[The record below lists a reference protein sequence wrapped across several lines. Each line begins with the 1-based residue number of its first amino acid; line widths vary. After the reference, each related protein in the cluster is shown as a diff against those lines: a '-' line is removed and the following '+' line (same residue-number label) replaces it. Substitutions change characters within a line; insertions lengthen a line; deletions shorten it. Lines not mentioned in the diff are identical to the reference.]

1 MNKKPRHSQLA
12 RLSQAALILDA
23 IGRVRSF
30 SNAAEELGIQQSAIS
45 HRIRGLE
52 EALGLKLF
60 ERTTRVVELTR
71 SGVLLC
77 EASSRALLHLRQA
90 LDAAGTIADGSGLR
104 ISAPSSLAMKWLL
117 PLLPAA
123 HEDGLDL
130 SLDVREDFTDLAVG
144 HADAAIRFGKGP
156 YPGLRS
162 IKLSSCDLQPV
173 ASPSYLAR
181 FGGRQPDLTSDAVI
195 LLADR
200 AGEKDGT
207 GFSWA
212 NYVVPDARKSRAMMP
227 AHYFD
232 RADLMIQ
239 AAVAGLGVALGR
251 TLLIEGDLKHGH
263 LRTLGPALPMTSAY
277 WLVCRPELAG
287 SDRIKALESWLKKRI
302 AATARAPLIRGRQSP

>member
-1 MNKKPRHSQLA
+1 MNKIARHGKLS
-12 RLSQAALILDA
+12 RLSQAALILDF
-23 IGRVRSF
+23 IGRTQSF
-30 SNAAEELGIQQSAIS
+30 STAAEQLGIHQSAIS

-71 SGVLLC
+71 AGVLLC

-90 LDAAGTIADGSGLR
+90 LDAAGTIGSGAALR

-123 HEDGLDL
+123 YEDGLDL
-130 SLDVREDFTDLAVG
+130 SLDVREDFTDLARG
-144 HADAAIRFGKGP
+144 HADAAIRFGAGP
-156 YPGLRS
+156 YPGLHS
-162 IKLSSCDLQPV
+162 IKLSKCDLQPV

-181 FGGRQPDLTSDAVI
+181 FGGRQPDLSSDAII

-200 AGEKDGT
+200 TGEGDGT

-212 NYVVPDARKSRAMMP
+212 SYASADARKGRAMKA

-232 RADLMIQ
+232 RADLMI
-239 AAVAGLGVALGR
+239 
-251 TLLIEGDLKHGH
+251 
-263 LRTLGPALPMTSAY
+263 
-277 WLVCRPELAG
+277 
-287 SDRIKALESWLKKRI
+287 
-302 AATARAPLIRGRQSP
+302 

>member
-1 MNKKPRHSQLA
+1 MNETAKHSQVS

-23 IGRVRSF
+23 IGRTKSF
-30 SNAAEELGIQQSAIS
+30 SKAAAELGIQQSAIS

-52 EALGLKLF
+52 QSLGMKLF

-71 SGVLLC
+71 AGALLC
-77 EASSRALLHLRQA
+77 EASSRALSDLRQA
-90 LDAAGTIADGSGLR
+90 LNTAGAIGEGAVLR

-123 HEDGLDL
+123 YEDGLDL
-130 SLDVREDFTDLAVG
+130 SLDVREDFTDLAKG

-156 YPGLRS
+156 YPGLHAV
-162 IKLSSCDLQPV
+162 KLSSCDLQPV

-181 FGGRQPDLTSDAVI
+181 FGGRQPDLSTDAVV

-200 AGEKDGT
+200 IGESDGT

-212 NYVVPDARKSRAMMP
+212 GYAPGSAGRNKAST
-227 AHYFD
+227 HHFD

-239 AAVAGLGVALGR
+239 ASVAGLGIALGR
-251 TLLIEGDLKHGH
+251 TLLIEGDLRHG
-263 LRTLGPALPMTSAY
+263 LLQAVGPARPASSAY

-287 SDRIKALESWLKKRI
+287 SDRIKALESWLRKRV
-302 AATARAPLIRGRQSP
+302 AATLATAPKFRESR

>member
-1 MNKKPRHSQLA
+1 MNGKSRHGQIA
-12 RLSQAALILDA
+12 RLSQAAMILDA
-23 IGRVRSF
+23 IGRARSF
-30 SNAAEELGIQQSAIS
+30 SNAAEELGIHQSAIS

-71 SGVLLC
+71 AGVLLC

-90 LDAAGTIADGSGLR
+90 LDAAGSVAEGSGLR

-130 SLDVREDFTDLAVG
+130 SLDVREDFTDLALG

-156 YPGLRS
+156 SPGLRS
-162 IKLSSCDLQPV
+162 VKLSGCDLQPV
-173 ASPSYLAR
+173 ASPAYLAR
-181 FGGRQPDLTSDAVI
+181 FGGRQPDLSSDAVT

-200 AGEKDGT
+200 AGERDGT

-212 NYVVPDARKSRAMMP
+212 SYALPGAYKRKPMTP

-251 TLLIEGDLKHGH
+251 TLLIEGDLKHG
-263 LRTLGPALPMTSAY
+263 LLQTVGPALPMASAY
-277 WLVCRPELAG
+277 WLVCRPEFAG
-287 SDRIKALESWLKKRI
+287 SDRIKALEAWLKKRI
-302 AATARAPLIRGRQSP
+302 AATAKPPLIRARR